1 MALRIRLLTCGLLLA
16 LVASACGGATATSR
30 SVSVDLAAVDAAFD
44 EWSEGVAGGGVG
56 LIRFEDGTEH
66 LVDAGEDAASGEPLA
81 AASDRVRVGSI
92 SKIFTAVMVMQLVEE
107 GLVSLDEPAST
118 YLDVPFDPQITVRH
132 LLEHR
137 SGIPNY
143 TDNSLFITRIIESP
157 SVEATPE
164 DIFTFVD
171 GEPDFAPGE
180 QYAYSN
186 TNFVVAGQIVEA
198 VTGLSIDD
206 ALEERINSPLGLT
219 QTGFDDGSF
228 DDVAS
233 GYSVVVPEGSST
245 RRDYTSIATMAWAA
259 GSMVTTV
266 SELATFLD
274 AVYVSS
280 ELLEPASVA
289 EMTAALDAGE
299 EYGLGTQPGVDFGVG
314 HGGVIVG
321 FNSMAQID
329 PDTGAIVI
337 VVVNNDSRRP
347 DVASGVLAEFITG

>member
-1 MALRIRLLTCGLLLA
+1 MTLFALA
-16 LVASACGGATATSR
+16 ASACGAGASAPTIDAIS
-30 SVSVDLAAVDAAFD
+30 SEAVDLAAIDAAFD

-56 LIRFEDGTEH
+56 LIRFADGTEH
-66 LVDAGEDAASGEPLA
+66 LVDAGEDAASGDPLMA
-81 AASDRVRVGSI
+81 ATDRVRVGSI

-107 GLVSLDEPAST
+107 GSVALDEPVST
-118 YLDVPFDPQITVRH
+118 YLDTPFDPQITVRH
-132 LLEHR
+132 LLAHR

-143 TDNSLFITRIIESP
+143 TDSELFITRIIESP
-157 SVEATPE
+157 SAEATPE

-171 GEPDFAPGE
+171 GEPDFAPDE

-198 VTGLSIDD
+198 VTEQSITEVLD
-206 ALEERINSPLGLT
+206 ERINAPLGLS

-266 SELATFLD
+266 PELATFLD
-274 AVYVSS
+274 AVYVTGQ
-280 ELLEPASVA
+280 LLEAESVA
-289 EMTAALDAGE
+289 EMTAALDEGE
-299 EYGLGTQPGVDFGVG
+299 EYGLGTHPGADFGVG
-314 HGGVIVG
+314 HGGIIIG
-321 FNSMAQID
+321 FNSMAEID
-329 PDTGAIVI
+329 PETGAMVI
-337 VVVNNDSRRP
+337 VVVNNDGRRP
-347 DVASGVLAEFITG
+347 DVASGVLAKFLIG